1 MAIDNTSSLLCDDDG
16 DGDKEDDEVSDD
28 DNASDED
35 DEDLPHRLLAI
46 AKGGRVDL
54 EAPDARGVEQE
65 RVRLAHLEIQIQ
77 IQILVF
83 LPLYIK
89 RIQVRKFA
97 NLHFQNYSE
106 MWGGDEPF

>member
-1 MAIDNTSSLLCDDDG
+1 MKTSGVSCETKFGLLFFLGHPNDDG
-16 DGDKEDDEVSDD
+16 DKVSYD

-65 RVRLAHLEIQIQ
+65 RVRLAHL
-77 IQILVF
+77 
-83 LPLYIK
+83 
-89 RIQVRKFA
+89 
-97 NLHFQNYSE
+97 
-106 MWGGDEPF
+106 

>member
-1 MAIDNTSSLLCDDDG
+1 MRKRGGKGVQIPDCVVAATCDEGAGRKNLGWQEISILCDDDG
-16 DGDKEDDEVSDD
+16 DKEDDKVSDD

-65 RVRLAHLEIQIQ
+65 RVRLAHL
-77 IQILVF
+77 
-83 LPLYIK
+83 
-89 RIQVRKFA
+89 
-97 NLHFQNYSE
+97 
-106 MWGGDEPF
+106 